1 MTATSTFW
9 FRCRDK
15 LSNPLA
21 SIGYGNRCR
30 HQTMYQMGTPCWMH
44 VDITWIRRR
53 PNFDKFPCHFHILFQ
68 CNFSDQIIHVVSMN
82 FFRHN
87 FDDWKI
93 HIVSMYFFRRDFDG
107 QIFMLFPCTFFGLVS
122 LVEKFLTQFR
132 WSNIPNIHV
141 FHVLFLLQFQWS
153 KNPRRF
159 HVIFPTWF

>member
-9 FRCRDK
+9 FRCLDK

-30 HQTMYQMGTPCWMH
+30 HQTMYQMGTPCWIH
-44 VDITWIRRR
+44 VNITWIRRR
-53 PNFDKFPCHFHILFQ
+53 PNFDEFPCHFHILFQ
-68 CNFSDQIIHVVSMN
+68 YNFSDQIITSFPWI
-82 FFRHN
+82 FF
-87 FDDWKI
+87 DIILMIEK
-93 HIVSMYFFRRDFDG
+93 STS
-107 QIFMLFPCTFFGLVS
+107 FPCTFFGLVS

-132 WSNIPNIHV
+132 WSNIPNIHA

-159 HVIFPTWF
+159 HVIFPTWFYWSKNPHCFHVLFSV